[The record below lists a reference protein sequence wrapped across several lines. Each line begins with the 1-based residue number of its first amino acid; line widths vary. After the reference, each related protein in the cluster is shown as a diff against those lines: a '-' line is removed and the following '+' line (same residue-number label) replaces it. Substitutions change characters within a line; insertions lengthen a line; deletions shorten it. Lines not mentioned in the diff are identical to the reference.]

1 MASGLLRCK
10 IAFENNTNHS
20 LREIAISIRI
30 FFSNDLIMPNKISL
44 ECYFGR
50 RSRMITSMARA
61 DAQTRIIGSS

>member
-10 IAFENNTNHS
+10 IAFENKTNHS
-20 LREIAISIRI
+20 LRENAISIRI
-30 FFSNDLIMPNKISL
+30 FSNDLIMPNNISL

-50 RSRMITSMARA
+50 RLRMITWIARA